1 MPASD
6 GCRLNPATKLYINIS
21 ALSIALNATFIAYL
35 IYSDRLFDIGH
46 CWSSFVLLLLPVI
59 ELLKH
64 QYVRKAF
71 QLDGTV
77 KSSGTSASSSS
88 TSSTSKSS
96 GKYQP
101 RKGAN
106 TPLKELGGLLGILLL
121 SMLFYGFICLILG
134 APLDQFEETVSLAAT
149 LTTLTV
155 LPIALFIGYADTI
168 RLFFSETFELRTPL
182 ANSHLTLL
190 KNNCIGV
197 ILGAWGASVV
207 APLDWDRPWQVYP
220 VPNVVGAIGG
230 AFGMAVFTLLNTAYF
245 VVCKSG
251 AKKGIV

>member
-1 MPASD
+1 MPATD
-6 GCRLNPATKLYINIS
+6 GCRLNPSTKLYINVS
-21 ALSIALNATFIAYL
+21 VLSIALNATFFAYL

-59 ELLKH
+59 ELLKQ

-77 KSSGTSASSSS
+77 RSGTTSSSS
-88 TSSTSKSS
+88 SSTSKSS
-96 GKYQP
+96 SGKYQAK
-101 RKGAN
+101 KGAN
-106 TPLKELGGLLGILLL
+106 TPLKEVGGLLGILLL

-155 LPIALFIGYADTI
+155 FPIGLFIGYADTV
-168 RLFFSETFELRTPL
+168 RLFFSEAFDLRTPL
-182 ANSHLTLL
+182 ANSYLTLL

>member
-1 MPASD
+1 MPATD
-6 GCRLNPATKLYINIS
+6 GCRLNPSTKLYINVS
-21 ALSIALNATFIAYL
+21 VLSIALNATFFAYL

-59 ELLKH
+59 ELLKQ

-71 QLDGTV
+71 QLDGT
-77 KSSGTSASSSS
+77 
-88 TSSTSKSS
+88 
-96 GKYQP
+96 YQA
-101 RKGAN
+101 KKVAN
-106 TPLKELGGLLGILLL
+106 TPLKEVGGLLGILLL

-155 LPIALFIGYADTI
+155 FPIGLFIGYADTV
-168 RLFFSETFELRTPL
+168 RLFFSEAFDLRTPL
-182 ANSHLTLL
+182 ANSYLTLL

>member
-1 MPASD
+1 MPATD
-6 GCRLNPATKLYINIS
+6 GCRLNPSTKLYINVS
-21 ALSIALNATFIAYL
+21 VLSIALNATFFAYL

-59 ELLKH
+59 ELLKQ

-71 QLDGTV
+71 QLDGT
-77 KSSGTSASSSS
+77 
-88 TSSTSKSS
+88 
-96 GKYQP
+96 YQAK
-101 RKGAN
+101 KGAN
-106 TPLKELGGLLGILLL
+106 TPLKEVGGLLGILLL

-155 LPIALFIGYADTI
+155 FPIGLFIGYADTV
-168 RLFFSETFELRTPL
+168 RLFFSEAFDLRTPL
-182 ANSHLTLL
+182 ANSYLTLL